1 MPRDS
6 QNSFLISIAPAAEV
20 VIGLALTAKRQR
32 TRDEEYGSGVRAG
45 SGFAVSWDLV
55 LGLHSR
61 PHTNRKTAEEVWQPP
76 STPSTPNNA
85 ASTQA
90 HNATPVHSLPLL
102 LNALA
107 TFLCPHDGVLVFK
120 LGIRGKKECSGE
132 DGERLWR

>member
-20 VIGLALTAKRQR
+20 VIGLALPAKRQR
-32 TRDEEYGSGVRAG
+32 ATGTEAGKGQGRDLLLAGILLSGYAE
-45 SGFAVSWDLV
+45 
-55 LGLHSR
+55 

-132 DGERLWR
+132 DGERLRR